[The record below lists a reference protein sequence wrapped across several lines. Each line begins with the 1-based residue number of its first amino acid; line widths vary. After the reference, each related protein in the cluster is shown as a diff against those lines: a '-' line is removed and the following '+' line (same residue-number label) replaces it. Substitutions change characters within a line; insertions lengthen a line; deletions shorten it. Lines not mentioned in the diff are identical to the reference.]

1 MEPGWKPDD
10 DPTQALFCVTVPSSS
25 IKKMSLR
32 QNVKDSI
39 LAAIQRNTQPKIPKD
54 SIGLVLP
61 VSSGRSRQLVQNDG
75 RTLTP
80 AGRFY
85 YDQIGQE
92 FNPFEVNQPET
103 LRRRTKYMIFFLRKR
118 KSGCSI
124 QQHRLG
130 MEVDEIRPKS
140 LCSKK
145 GLLCYLVAHL

>member
-1 MEPGWKPDD
+1 
-10 DPTQALFCVTVPSSS
+10 
-25 IKKMSLR
+25 MSLR

-103 LRRRTKYMIFFLRKR
+103 LRRR
-118 KSGCSI
+118 
-124 QQHRLG
+124 
-130 MEVDEIRPKS
+130 PK
-140 LCSKK
+140 KK
-145 GLLCYLVAHL
+145 I